1 MDHLV
6 LEQAAGAVK
15 ARQRI
20 RGFVY
25 ETPLLPSRAIGAQ
38 TGSSLLFKAE
48 NFQHTGSFKFR
59 GAASKMT
66 AIAQGQGLITA
77 SSGNHGIAS
86 AKAAAMTGNKLAVV
100 LPKTVTQAKLAR
112 IEAFGV
118 EVMLH
123 GDESG
128 ASEEHAQKTA
138 HARGLAYVSPYND
151 PEIIAGQGTIA
162 LELLEQ
168 HPRIDNIF
176 VAMGGGG
183 LISGIAS
190 VFKSYSPQTRIF
202 GVSAENSA
210 ALAASMKAGRIVE
223 VEHRPTLADG
233 VAGGIDSGSMTLPLA
248 QATID
253 EVLHCNEAEITVALK
268 ELLLQ
273 ENLIVEGAAGLA
285 LAGFL
290 KVAARCKD
298 AVNVVVL
305 CGGNVDPRKICALAG
320 Q

>member
-1 MDHLV
+1 MEDIV
-6 LEQAAGAVK
+6 LEQAALAVR
-15 ARQRI
+15 ARRRI
-20 RGFVY
+20 RDFVF
-25 ETPLLPSRAIGAQ
+25 ETPLLPARSDA
-38 TGSSLLFKAE
+38 SVFFKAE

-66 AIAQGQGLITA
+66 SIAQGQGLITA

-86 AKAAAMTGNKLAVV
+86 AKAAAMTGNSLTVV

-112 IEAFGV
+112 IEAYGV
-118 EVMLH
+118 EVLLH

-128 ASEEHAQKTA
+128 QAEEHAQLTA
-138 HARGLAYVSPYND
+138 RQRGLAYVSPYND

-168 HPRIDNIF
+168 HPRIDTVF

-190 VFKSYSPQTRIF
+190 VLKSYSPETRIV
-202 GVSAENSA
+202 GVSAEASA
-210 ALAASMKAGRIVE
+210 ALAASMKAGRVVE
-223 VEHRPTLADG
+223 VEHHPTLADG
-233 VAGGIDSGSMTLPLA
+233 VAGGVDNDSMTLPLA
-248 QATID
+248 KATVD
-253 EVLHCNEAEITVALK
+253 EVVHCSEAEIASALK
-268 ELLLQ
+268 DLVLK

-285 LAGFL
+285 YAGFL
-290 KVAARCKD
+290 KVAARASG

-305 CGGNVDPRKICALAG
+305 CGANVDPHKILALAG
-320 Q
+320 N

>member
-1 MDHLV
+1 MEHHV
-6 LEQAAGAVK
+6 LEQAAGAVR

-20 RGFVY
+20 RDFIY
-25 ETPLLPSRAIGAQ
+25 ETPLLPSRAIGP
-38 TGSSLLFKAE
+38 TLGSSLLFKAE

-66 AIAQGQGLITA
+66 AIAKGQGLITA

-86 AKAAAMTGNKLAVV
+86 AKAAAMTDNRLAVV
-100 LPKTVTQAKLAR
+100 LPKTVTPAKLAR

-118 EVMLH
+118 EIQLY

-128 ASEEHAQKTA
+128 QSEEHAQETA
-138 HARGLAYVSPYND
+138 RARDLVYVSPYND
-151 PEIIAGQGTIA
+151 PDIIAGQGTIA

-168 HPRIDNIF
+168 QPRIDNIF

-190 VFKSYSPQTRIF
+190 VFKSFSPQTRVF

-210 ALAASMKAGRIVE
+210 ALAASMKAGRIVD

-233 VAGGIDSGSMTLPLA
+233 VAGGVDPGSMTLPLA
-248 QATID
+248 LATID
-253 EVLHCNEAEITVALK
+253 EVLHCSETEITAALK
-268 ELLLQ
+268 ELLLN
-273 ENLIVEGAAGLA
+273 ENMIVEGAAGLA
-285 LAGFL
+285 LAGFQ

-298 AVNVVVL
+298 TVNVVVL

-320 Q
+320 N